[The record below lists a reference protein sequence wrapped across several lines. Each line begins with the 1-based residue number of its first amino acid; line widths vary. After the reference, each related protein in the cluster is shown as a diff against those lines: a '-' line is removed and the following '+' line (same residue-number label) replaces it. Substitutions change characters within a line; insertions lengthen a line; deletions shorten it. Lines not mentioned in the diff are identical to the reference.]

1 MALLQLKPPP
11 KPNRTGCLPRYG
23 LGILAAVWIFVYSTA
38 AAAQTDEAQLAARVD
53 EIAARALSRP
63 IAGISVAVRRGDKN
77 IFTRG
82 YGVAN
87 VDHSVAVTPDTVFH
101 ICSISKNIL
110 AAVMLQLADQGKL
123 SLDDQV
129 AKYIPEAPLHGRH
142 VTIRQLLDHTS
153 GIYNFTS
160 LPDAEANERLDLS
173 HQQVLDLIKDKLP
186 LFDPGTSWR
195 YDNSAFYLAGMVVER
210 VTGQDY
216 GAYVRDNVFKP
227 LGMGSSSLC
236 YARDV
241 VPHLSSGYE
250 RDSGKL
256 VNASY
261 LSWKLPFAA
270 GAVCSTAS
278 DLLKW
283 QAALNAGRIIRP
295 ASLAVMRTPTLLSD
309 GTRIDYGLGTRL
321 GSVEGHP
328 VVGHTGSGGGFGNAM
343 VYYPDDDLSVV
354 VLTNTG
360 SDAGPALALA
370 TAIARPLLGLPEKKE
385 PVNLDVPADE
395 LAALTG
401 TFESDDATVENFAK
415 DGKLHFRVRP
425 NGPEGVLLRQS
436 KNVYSLTP
444 DVEIRFV
451 VRDGHALYGLVYT
464 GGLLMDVARPV
475 R

>member
-1 MALLQLKPPP
+1 
-11 KPNRTGCLPRYG
+11 
-23 LGILAAVWIFVYSTA
+23 
-38 AAAQTDEAQLAARVD
+38 
-53 EIAARALSRP
+53 
-63 IAGISVAVRRGDKN
+63 
-77 IFTRG
+77 
-82 YGVAN
+82 
-87 VDHSVAVTPDTVFH
+87 
-101 ICSISKNIL
+101 
-110 AAVMLQLADQGKL
+110 
-123 SLDDQV
+123 
-129 AKYIPEAPLHGRH
+129 
-142 VTIRQLLDHTS
+142 
-153 GIYNFTS
+153 
-160 LPDAEANERLDLS
+160 
-173 HQQVLDLIKDKLP
+173 
-186 LFDPGTSWR
+186 
-195 YDNSAFYLAGMVVER
+195 
-210 VTGQDY
+210 
-216 GAYVRDNVFKP
+216 
-227 LGMGSSSLC
+227 
-236 YARDV
+236 

-309 GTRIDYGLGTRL
+309 GTSIDYGLGTRL
-321 GSVEGHP
+321 GSVEGHR

-451 VRDGHALYGLVYT
+451 VRDGHASYGLVYT